1 MLTSKALQGACRA
14 LTQAL
19 CTRIYVED
27 GVVTDDVLADP
38 FEELLYLRRRDMARH
53 RTSGRPR
60 NAYGAPKGA
69 IGRGTPEPACSY
81 GPYWAVVRIRPL
93 WWRCRESNP
102 GPTVTIKGFFGRSH
116 DGVFSAFPLRVAQR
130 ETRPSLC

>member
-38 FEELLYLRRRDMARH
+38 FEELLYLRRRDMARQ

-69 IGRGTPEPACSY
+69 IGRRPGADLFERAFLGCSSNEAALVEVPGIEP
-81 GPYWAVVRIRPL
+81 G
-93 WWRCRESNP
+93 SN
-102 GPTVTIKGFFGRSH
+102 GDDQGL
-116 DGVFSAFPLRVAQR
+116 LRA
-130 ETRPSLC
+130 